1 MPLLT
6 ASLAVRQSSGP
17 GLGLLLF
24 LLRKPVS
31 SCLAPDN
38 GISVCLK
45 TNRAAPSLTDIYVC
59 ACLCVCASPHGH
71 VWFANQQFL
80 VPVSPL
86 LLFLHLLL
94 PQGSRQEVGSRSE
107 AIVKGK
113 PLASSCYERKCIQM
127 CFLCVRPLSSPSS
140 SSLLSH
146 PCGRESAT
154 IPPFFL
160 FLCWSWAF
168 FNFLTGGNATDYLNS
183 FLLVIFQW

>member
-1 MPLLT
+1 MC
-6 ASLAVRQSSGP
+6 VR
-17 GLGLLLF
+17 
-24 LLRKPVS
+24 
-31 SCLAPDN
+31 
-38 GISVCLK
+38 
-45 TNRAAPSLTDIYVC
+45 
-59 ACLCVCASPHGH
+59 ACTLVCVCVSPHGH

-140 SSLLSH
+140 SSLPSFSLPSH
-146 PCGRESAT
+146 PCGRQSVHC
-154 IPPFFL
+154 PSFFL
-160 FLCWSWAF
+160 SLCLSRVFFVFFVFLF
-168 FNFLTGGNATDYLNS
+168 FFYQKRCN
-183 FLLVIFQW
+183 